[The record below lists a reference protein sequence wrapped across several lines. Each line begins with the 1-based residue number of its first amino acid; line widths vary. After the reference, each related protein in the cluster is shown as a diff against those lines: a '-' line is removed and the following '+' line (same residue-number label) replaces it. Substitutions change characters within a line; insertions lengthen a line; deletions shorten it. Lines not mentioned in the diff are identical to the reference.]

1 MNRLRFAF
9 LIAALLALGATQ
21 TTRRPV
27 SRASRV
33 VLVSFDAGSDELL
46 DRLLRERRLKGG
58 AFERIASQGLMAES
72 MTPPS
77 VASTPVSH
85 PTLFSGAWPGR
96 HGITGASLPGAAIA
110 DELVAG
116 FNIKTDV
123 DRLWTIAERAGK
135 RVVCIMAPGAEA
147 TRPDNTC
154 SETVPFAIIGAA
166 QPVDVAPPPGNEL
179 AARLLRSVGPSPGEP
194 DARLATGG
202 EISDDEYLARA
213 ERFAEFLGGAVG
225 EELKRHDWDL
235 LVTYLPFLDNIEHRF
250 LLADRRQ
257 AEYDEENGARRIR
270 FAGYIERAHRKVDDI
285 LAQWLKDA
293 PDTTFVIVSDH
304 GMVPTHTAVLLNNVL
319 AHSGLQVGGSNADVR
334 AVSSGA
340 SAQIY
345 VNAPP
350 RFASGVVAAA
360 AVSGVVEKALAGL
373 RSIRDPSGSAVLS
386 TVAARRDFGPLN
398 LQHPNAGDI
407 YVSARSGW
415 SFSSRFDP
423 AVPDT
428 VPSTLSPDVRR
439 RISQS
444 SAEASFLESGGFNEV
459 SLGVHG
465 HRPGDPRLQAWFMAI
480 GPGVPHRR
488 TGVVQMIDVT
498 PTVLSLLGV
507 AAPTS
512 VSGHAIW

>member
-33 VLVSFDAGSDELL
+33 VLVSFDAGFDELL

-166 QPVDVAPPPGNEL
+166 QPVDVAL
-179 AARLLRSVGPSPGEP
+179 AARQ
-194 DARLATGG
+194 
-202 EISDDEYLARA
+202 RA
-213 ERFAEFLGGAVG
+213 GR
-225 EELKRHDWDL
+225 
-235 LVTYLPFLDNIEHRF
+235 
-250 LLADRRQ
+250 
-257 AEYDEENGARRIR
+257 
-270 FAGYIERAHRKVDDI
+270 
-285 LAQWLKDA
+285 
-293 PDTTFVIVSDH
+293 
-304 GMVPTHTAVLLNNVL
+304 
-319 AHSGLQVGGSNADVR
+319 
-334 AVSSGA
+334 
-340 SAQIY
+340 
-345 VNAPP
+345 
-350 RFASGVVAAA
+350 AAA
-360 AVSGVVEKALAGL
+360 AIGSARCPASLMHAWRPAVKSPTTNIWRA
-373 RSIRDPSGSAVLS
+373 PSGS
-386 TVAARRDFGPLN
+386 R
-398 LQHPNAGDI
+398 
-407 YVSARSGW
+407 
-415 SFSSRFDP
+415 SFSAGQLAR
-423 AVPDT
+423 
-428 VPSTLSPDVRR
+428 
-439 RISQS
+439 
-444 SAEASFLESGGFNEV
+444 N
-459 SLGVHG
+459 
-465 HRPGDPRLQAWFMAI
+465 
-480 GPGVPHRR
+480 
-488 TGVVQMIDVT
+488 
-498 PTVLSLLGV
+498 
-507 AAPTS
+507 
-512 VSGHAIW
+512 